1 MLEDIAVNPNW
12 FWLSLGGLLLAAEML
27 GASGYMLWSGV
38 AAVVVGILVWL
49 FPFSWEMQGVLFSVL
64 TVVSAILWWYWL
76 SKRIKPQPAML
87 NQRNHQLLGT
97 RATLTEATV
106 DGYGRMKVG
115 DSSWRIYSAT
125 ELSVGTEVE
134 VILVEG
140 NTLHVRPIAHH

>member
-115 DSSWRIYSAT
+115 DSSWRIYSAI
-125 ELSVGTEVE
+125 ELSAGTEVE

-140 NTLHVRPIAHH
+140 NTLHVRPIIHH

>member
-1 MLEDIAVNPNW
+1 MLEDITVNPNW

-140 NTLHVRPIAHH
+140 NTLHVRPITRH

>member
-1 MLEDIAVNPNW
+1 MLESITAHPNW

-38 AAVVVGILVWL
+38 AAVIVGVLVWL
-49 FPFSWEMQGVLFSVL
+49 FPFRWEMQGILFAVL

-87 NQRNHQLLGT
+87 NQRSHKLVGT
-97 RATLTEATV
+97 RATLTEQTA
-106 DGYGRMKVG
+106 DGYGRIKIG
-115 DSSWRIYSAT
+115 DGSWRIYSAT
-125 ELSVGTEVE
+125 ELSAGTEVE

-140 NTLHVRPIAHH
+140 NTLHIRAIHN

>member
-1 MLEDIAVNPNW
+1 MLAEIAANPNW

-27 GASGYMLWSGV
+27 GASGYMLWSGL

-49 FPFSWEMQGVLFSVL
+49 FPFSWEIQGVLFSVL
-64 TVVSAILWWYWL
+64 TVVAAFLWWYWL
-76 SKRIKPQPAML
+76 SKRTKPQPAML

-140 NTLHVRPIAHH
+140 NTLHVRAVRH

>member
-1 MLEDIAVNPNW
+1 MLEAIAANPSW

-38 AAVVVGILVWL
+38 AAVVVGALVWL
-49 FPFSWEMQGVLFSVL
+49 FPFSWEMQGVLFAIL
-64 TVVSAILWWYWL
+64 TVVAAFLWWYWL
-76 SKRIKPQPAML
+76 SKRTKPQPAML

-97 RATLTEATV
+97 RATLTEPTI

-115 DSSWRIYSAT
+115 DSSWRIYSAN
-125 ELSVGTEVE
+125 ELSIGTEVE

-140 NTLHVRPIAHH
+140 NTLHVRAVHH